1 MCKVFQFDLHF
12 GLVNQSREQHTYLP
26 LPLDTSCAT
35 IVSLISFCVIRIQKL
50 VCISCSPGSLNLD
63 DIVFRLWH
71 FNILFRNDVIM
82 RCWFWL
88 MKEECHPVRH
98 CITVK

>member
-1 MCKVFQFDLHF
+1 MCRVFQFDLHF

-63 DIVFRLWH
+63 DIDLQIVAF
-71 FNILFRNDVIM
+71 
-82 RCWFWL
+82 
-88 MKEECHPVRH
+88 
-98 CITVK
+98 